1 MKNKL
6 IILAMLGVFS
16 ANFIH
21 SDEVEE
27 VVVQASLLNV
37 TEDEIGDSLHI
48 LSGSD
53 ISDLGTVSLGEALD
67 SLVGVTSAD
76 YGSAVGQPIIRG
88 LSGSRVKILT
98 NGLVNRDVAGIGA
111 DHKNEVDLNDIQQI
125 EVVRGPSS
133 LLYANGVTGG
143 IINIVDNTIAME
155 DVVDRVF
162 KLGLETQS
170 VNSGDAQS
178 FSVKDNLGGLNVY
191 FSYSD
196 ASFGN
201 YDVPSGAILHEE
213 EHHDEDEDHDEDGD
227 HDEHEEDM
235 GYLENS
241 DSAQEATRFGVSK
254 VADWGYVGLSFSSS
268 ESLFGVPYHG
278 EGHEGHDDHGDDEHG
293 DEEEG
298 HDEHE
303 GERIFSNTD
312 SDKFAI
318 RGSVAVDNDLVKN
331 LDFFFQDSD
340 YSHTEQHA
348 EEEHGDE
355 DHGDEDHDDHG
366 HGEEGPTTFTNDSS
380 EYGMIF
386 DLSNDLMTQKV
397 SLNVSDETVSIIGEE
412 AFMNPADREE
422 LTLGYFARRDFD
434 LFELSFGVRYDQID
448 TNGSVTGH
456 HEEDHHDEDEDH
468 DEHEEEEETENYSFS
483 SNNVSFAIDLCRPI
497 NDNWDLNFGYSSVER
512 APSVVELFM
521 NGPHLATGR
530 FETGSVDLATETSN
544 NIDIA
549 LSYESDNFFA
559 TATIFRND
567 VDNYIYLMDI
577 HDEDDHD
584 DHMGA
589 MSEDDDHDDHD
600 EHGHAEGLIEANYMQ
615 QNAELDGYE
624 LEIGRIFNLDNG
636 DLEVSFGRD
645 VVNGTLADGMN
656 IPRLSP
662 ARNIYSVKYFANDY
676 LFDLSFKDVDDQTDV
691 AEEETP
697 TMGYQMLDTKL
708 VKTFDLNGNSLR
720 VSVFANNLLD
730 EVARNHSSFVKNQ
743 VPLPG
748 RNYGIRF
755 NLTF

>member
-6 IILAMLGVFS
+6 LILAMLGIFS
-16 ANFIH
+16 ANFMH

-37 TEDEIGDSLHI
+37 TEDEIGDPLHI

-67 SLVGVTSAD
+67 SLVGVSSAD

-133 LLYANGVTGG
+133 LLYANGATGG

-254 VADWGYVGLSFSSS
+254 VADWGYVGLAVSTS
-268 ESLFGVPYHG
+268 ESVFGIPYHNEGG
-278 EGHEGHDDHGDDEHG
+278 EEHSDEHG

-298 HDEHE
+298 HDE
-303 GERIFSNTD
+303 
-312 SDKFAI
+312 
-318 RGSVAVDNDLVKN
+318 
-331 LDFFFQDSD
+331 
-340 YSHTEQHA
+340 
-348 EEEHGDE
+348 
-355 DHGDEDHDDHG
+355 

-448 TNGSVTGH
+448 TDGSVTGH
-456 HEEDHHDEDEDH
+456 HEEDHADEDEDH

-530 FETGSVDLATETSN
+530 FETGNVNLATETSN

-549 LSYESDNFFA
+549 LSYESDNFYA

-567 VDNYIYLMDI
+567 VDNYVYLMDI

-600 EHGHAEGLIEANYMQ
+600 EHGHAEGLLEANYMQ

-676 LFDLSFKDVDDQTDV
+676 LFDLSFKDVDDQKDV

>member
-6 IILAMLGVFS
+6 LILAMLGIFS
-16 ANFIH
+16 ANFMH

-37 TEDEIGDSLHI
+37 TEDEIGDPLHI

-53 ISDLGTVSLGEALD
+53 VSDLGTVSLGEVLD

-133 LLYANGVTGG
+133 LLYANGATGG

-254 VADWGYVGLSFSSS
+254 VADWGYVGLAVSTS
-268 ESLFGVPYHG
+268 ESVFGIPYHNEGG
-278 EGHEGHDDHGDDEHG
+278 EEHSDEHG

-298 HDEHE
+298 HDE
-303 GERIFSNTD
+303 
-312 SDKFAI
+312 
-318 RGSVAVDNDLVKN
+318 
-331 LDFFFQDSD
+331 
-340 YSHTEQHA
+340 
-348 EEEHGDE
+348 
-355 DHGDEDHDDHG
+355 

-456 HEEDHHDEDEDH
+456 HEEDHADEDEDH

-530 FETGSVDLATETSN
+530 FETGNVNLATETSN

-549 LSYESDNFFA
+549 LSYESDNFYA

-567 VDNYIYLMDI
+567 VDNYVYLMDI

-600 EHGHAEGLIEANYMQ
+600 EHGHAEGLLEANYMQ

-676 LFDLSFKDVDDQTDV
+676 LFDLSFKDVDDQKDV

>member
-6 IILAMLGVFS
+6 LRLAMLGVFS

-37 TEDEIGDSLHI
+37 TEDEIGDPLHI

-67 SLVGVTSAD
+67 SLVGVSSAD

-133 LLYANGVTGG
+133 LLYANGATGG

-254 VADWGYVGLSFSSS
+254 VADWGYVGLAVSTS
-268 ESLFGVPYHG
+268 ESVFGIPYHNEGG
-278 EGHEGHDDHGDDEHG
+278 EEHSDEHG

-298 HDEHE
+298 HDE
-303 GERIFSNTD
+303 
-312 SDKFAI
+312 
-318 RGSVAVDNDLVKN
+318 
-331 LDFFFQDSD
+331 
-340 YSHTEQHA
+340 
-348 EEEHGDE
+348 
-355 DHGDEDHDDHG
+355 

-456 HEEDHHDEDEDH
+456 HEEDHADEDEDH

-530 FETGSVDLATETSN
+530 FETGNVNLATETSN

-549 LSYESDNFFA
+549 LSYESDNFYA

-567 VDNYIYLMDI
+567 VDNYVYLMDI

-600 EHGHAEGLIEANYMQ
+600 EHGHAEGLLEANYMQ

-676 LFDLSFKDVDDQTDV
+676 LFDLSFKDVDDQKDV

>member
-6 IILAMLGVFS
+6 IMLAMLGIFS
-16 ANFIH
+16 ANFMH

-27 VVVQASLLNV
+27 VIVQASLLDV
-37 TEDEIGDSLHI
+37 TEDEIGDPLHI

-53 ISDLGTVSLGEALD
+53 VSDLGTVSLGEVLD

-133 LLYANGVTGG
+133 LLYANGITGG
-143 IINIVDNTIAME
+143 IVNIVDNTIAME

-213 EHHDEDEDHDEDGD
+213 EHDEDDDDHEDGD
-227 HDEHEEDM
+227 HDDHHDDDK

-254 VADWGYVGLSFSSS
+254 VADWGYVGLSVSSS
-268 ESLFGVPYHG
+268 ESLFGIPFHG
-278 EGHEGHDDHGDDEHG
+278 EEH
-293 DEEEG
+293 DEE
-298 HDEHE
+298 EHE
-303 GERIFSNTD
+303 GEHEDERIFSSTD
-312 SDKFAI
+312 SDKFNI
-318 RGSVAVDNDLVKN
+318 KGSIKLDSDLVNN
-331 LDFFFQDSD
+331 LDFFYQDSD
-340 YSHTEQHA
+340 YAHTEQHA
-348 EEEHGDE
+348 EEE
-355 DHGDEDHDDHG
+355 HGDEDHDDHG

-397 SLNVSDETVSIIGEE
+397 SLNVSDEKVSIIGEE

-456 HEEDHHDEDEDH
+456 HEEEEEPHDEEE
-468 DEHEEEEETENYSFS
+468 EHEEETENYSFS

-530 FETGSVDLATETSN
+530 FETGNVNLATETSN

-549 LSYESDNFFA
+549 LSYESDNFYA

-567 VDNYIYLMDI
+567 VDNYVYLMDI

-624 LEIGRIFNLDNG
+624 LEIGRIFNLNNG
-636 DLEVSFGRD
+636 NLEVSFGRD

>member
-6 IILAMLGVFS
+6 IMLAMLGIFS
-16 ANFIH
+16 ANFMH

-27 VVVQASLLNV
+27 VIVQASLLNV
-37 TEDEIGDSLHI
+37 TEDEIGDPLHI

-53 ISDLGTVSLGEALD
+53 VSDLGTVSLGEVLD

-143 IINIVDNTIAME
+143 IVNIVDNTIAME

-213 EHHDEDEDHDEDGD
+213 EHDEDDDDHEDGD
-227 HDEHEEDM
+227 HDDHHDDDK

-254 VADWGYVGLSFSSS
+254 VADWGYVGLSVSSS
-268 ESLFGVPYHG
+268 ESLFGIPFHG
-278 EGHEGHDDHGDDEHG
+278 EEH
-293 DEEEG
+293 DEE
-298 HDEHE
+298 EHE
-303 GERIFSNTD
+303 GEHEDERIFSSTD
-312 SDKFAI
+312 SDKFNI
-318 RGSVAVDNDLVKN
+318 KGSIKLDSDLVNN
-331 LDFFFQDSD
+331 LDFFYQDSD
-340 YSHTEQHA
+340 YAHTEQHA
-348 EEEHGDE
+348 EEE
-355 DHGDEDHDDHG
+355 HGDEDHDDHG
-366 HGEEGPTTFTNDSS
+366 HGEEGPTTFTNDSY
-380 EYGMIF
+380 EHGMIF

-456 HEEDHHDEDEDH
+456 HEEEEEPHDEEE
-468 DEHEEEEETENYSFS
+468 EHEEETENYSFS

-530 FETGSVDLATETSN
+530 FETGNVNLATETSN

-549 LSYESDNFFA
+549 LSYESDNFYA

-567 VDNYIYLMDI
+567 VDNYVYLMDI

-730 EVARNHSSFVKNQ
+730 KVARNHSSFVKNQ

>member
-1 MKNKL
+1 
-6 IILAMLGVFS
+6 
-16 ANFIH
+16 
-21 SDEVEE
+21 
-27 VVVQASLLNV
+27 
-37 TEDEIGDSLHI
+37 
-48 LSGSD
+48 
-53 ISDLGTVSLGEALD
+53 
-67 SLVGVTSAD
+67 
-76 YGSAVGQPIIRG
+76 
-88 LSGSRVKILT
+88 
-98 NGLVNRDVAGIGA
+98 
-111 DHKNEVDLNDIQQI
+111 
-125 EVVRGPSS
+125 
-133 LLYANGVTGG
+133 
-143 IINIVDNTIAME
+143 
-155 DVVDRVF
+155 
-162 KLGLETQS
+162 
-170 VNSGDAQS
+170 
-178 FSVKDNLGGLNVY
+178 
-191 FSYSD
+191 
-196 ASFGN
+196 
-201 YDVPSGAILHEE
+201 
-213 EHHDEDEDHDEDGD
+213 
-227 HDEHEEDM
+227 
-235 GYLENS
+235 
-241 DSAQEATRFGVSK
+241 
-254 VADWGYVGLSFSSS
+254 
-268 ESLFGVPYHG
+268 
-278 EGHEGHDDHGDDEHG
+278 
-293 DEEEG
+293 
-298 HDEHE
+298 
-303 GERIFSNTD
+303 
-312 SDKFAI
+312 
-318 RGSVAVDNDLVKN
+318 
-331 LDFFFQDSD
+331 
-340 YSHTEQHA
+340 
-348 EEEHGDE
+348 
-355 DHGDEDHDDHG
+355 
-366 HGEEGPTTFTNDSS
+366 
-380 EYGMIF
+380 MIF

-434 LFELSFGVRYDQID
+434 LFELSFGIRYDQID

-456 HEEDHHDEDEDH
+456 HEEDHHGEDEDH

-530 FETGSVDLATETSN
+530 FETGNVNLATETSN

-549 LSYESDNFFA
+549 LSYESDNFYA

-567 VDNYIYLMDI
+567 VDNYVYLMDI

-600 EHGHAEGLIEANYMQ
+600 EHGHAEGLLEANYMQ

-676 LFDLSFKDVDDQTDV
+676 LFDLSFKDVDDQKDV

>member
-6 IILAMLGVFS
+6 IMLAMLGIFS
-16 ANFIH
+16 ANFMH

-27 VVVQASLLNV
+27 VIVQASLLNV
-37 TEDEIGDSLHI
+37 TEDEIGDPLHI

-53 ISDLGTVSLGEALD
+53 VSDLGTVSLGEVLD

-133 LLYANGVTGG
+133 LLYANGITGG
-143 IINIVDNTIAME
+143 IVNIVDNTIAME

-213 EHHDEDEDHDEDGD
+213 EHDEDDDDHEDGD
-227 HDEHEEDM
+227 HDDHHDDDK

-254 VADWGYVGLSFSSS
+254 VADWGYVGLSVSSS
-268 ESLFGVPYHG
+268 ESLFGIPFHG
-278 EGHEGHDDHGDDEHG
+278 EEH
-293 DEEEG
+293 DEE
-298 HDEHE
+298 EHE
-303 GERIFSNTD
+303 GEHEDERIFSSTD
-312 SDKFAI
+312 SDKFNI
-318 RGSVAVDNDLVKN
+318 KGSIKLDSDLVNN
-331 LDFFFQDSD
+331 LDFFYQDSD
-340 YSHTEQHA
+340 YAHTEQHA
-348 EEEHGDE
+348 EEE
-355 DHGDEDHDDHG
+355 HGDEDHDDHG

-397 SLNVSDETVSIIGEE
+397 SLNVSDEAVSIIGEE

-456 HEEDHHDEDEDH
+456 HEEEEEPHDEEE
-468 DEHEEEEETENYSFS
+468 EHEEETENYSFS

-530 FETGSVDLATETSN
+530 FETGNVNLATETSN

-549 LSYESDNFFA
+549 LSYESDNFYA

-567 VDNYIYLMDI
+567 VDNYVYLMDI

>member
-6 IILAMLGVFS
+6 IMLAMLGIFS
-16 ANFIH
+16 ANFMH

-27 VVVQASLLNV
+27 VIVQASLLNV
-37 TEDEIGDSLHI
+37 TEDEIGDPLHI

-53 ISDLGTVSLGEALD
+53 VSDLGTVSLGEVLD

-133 LLYANGVTGG
+133 LLYANGITGG
-143 IINIVDNTIAME
+143 IVNIVDNTIAME

-213 EHHDEDEDHDEDGD
+213 EHDEDDDDHEDGD
-227 HDEHEEDM
+227 HDDHHDDDK

-254 VADWGYVGLSFSSS
+254 VADWGYVGLSVSSS
-268 ESLFGVPYHG
+268 ESLFGIPFHG
-278 EGHEGHDDHGDDEHG
+278 EEH
-293 DEEEG
+293 DEE
-298 HDEHE
+298 EHE
-303 GERIFSNTD
+303 GEHEDERIFSSTD
-312 SDKFAI
+312 SDKFNI
-318 RGSVAVDNDLVKN
+318 KGSIKLDSDLVNN
-331 LDFFFQDSD
+331 LDFFYQDSD
-340 YSHTEQHA
+340 YAHTEQHA
-348 EEEHGDE
+348 EEE
-355 DHGDEDHDDHG
+355 HGDEDHDDHG

-397 SLNVSDETVSIIGEE
+397 SLNVSDEKVSIIGEE

-456 HEEDHHDEDEDH
+456 HEEEEEPHDEEE
-468 DEHEEEEETENYSFS
+468 EHEEETENYSFS

-530 FETGSVDLATETSN
+530 FETGNVNLANETSN

-549 LSYESDNFFA
+549 LSYESDNFYA

-567 VDNYIYLMDI
+567 VDNYVYLMDI

>member
-1 MKNKL
+1 MC
-6 IILAMLGVFS
+6 IR
-16 ANFIH
+16 
-21 SDEVEE
+21 DR
-27 VVVQASLLNV
+27 
-37 TEDEIGDSLHI
+37 
-48 LSGSD
+48 SGSD

-67 SLVGVTSAD
+67 SLVGVSSAD

-88 LSGSRVKILT
+88 LSGSRVKILN

-133 LLYANGVTGG
+133 LLYANGATGG

-213 EHHDEDEDHDEDGD
+213 EHHDEDGD

-254 VADWGYVGLSFSSS
+254 VADWGYVGLAVSTS
-268 ESLFGVPYHG
+268 ESVFGIPYHNEGG
-278 EGHEGHDDHGDDEHG
+278 EEHSDEHG

-303 GERIFSNTD
+303 GERIFSVTD
-312 SDKFAI
+312 SDKFNI
-318 RGSVAVDNDLVKN
+318 RGSVAIDNDLLKN
-331 LDFFFQDSD
+331 VDFFFQDSE
-340 YSHTEQHA
+340 YSHTEQHS

-355 DHGDEDHDDHG
+355 HGDEEEGHDE

-456 HEEDHHDEDEDH
+456 HEEDHADEDEDH

-530 FETGSVDLATETSN
+530 FETGNVNLATETSN

-549 LSYESDNFFA
+549 LSYESDNFYA

-567 VDNYIYLMDI
+567 VDNYVYLMDI

-600 EHGHAEGLIEANYMQ
+600 EHGHAEGLLEANYMQ

-676 LFDLSFKDVDDQTDV
+676 LFDLSFKDVDDQKDV

>member
-6 IILAMLGVFS
+6 IMLAMLGIFS
-16 ANFIH
+16 ANFMH

-27 VVVQASLLNV
+27 VIVQASLLDV
-37 TEDEIGDSLHI
+37 TEDEIGDPLHI

-53 ISDLGTVSLGEALD
+53 VSDLGTVSLGEVLD

-125 EVVRGPSS
+125 EIVRGPSS
-133 LLYANGVTGG
+133 LLYANGITGG
-143 IINIVDNTIAME
+143 IVNIVDNTIAME

-213 EHHDEDEDHDEDGD
+213 EHDEDDDDHEDGD
-227 HDEHEEDM
+227 HDDHHDDDK

-254 VADWGYVGLSFSSS
+254 VADWGYVGLSVSSS
-268 ESLFGVPYHG
+268 ESLYGIPFHG
-278 EGHEGHDDHGDDEHG
+278 EEH
-293 DEEEG
+293 DEE
-298 HDEHE
+298 EHE
-303 GERIFSNTD
+303 GEHEDERIFSSTD
-312 SDKFAI
+312 SDKFNI
-318 RGSVAVDNDLVKN
+318 KGSIKLDNDLVNN
-331 LDFFFQDSD
+331 LDFFYQDSD
-340 YSHTEQHA
+340 YAHTEQHA

-397 SLNVSDETVSIIGEE
+397 SLNVSDETVSIVGEE

-448 TNGSVTGH
+448 TSGSVTGH

-468 DEHEEEEETENYSFS
+468 DEHEEEEETENYSLS

-530 FETGSVDLATETSN
+530 FETGNVNLATETSN

-549 LSYESDNFFA
+549 LSYESDNFYA

-567 VDNYIYLMDI
+567 VDNYVYLMDI

-584 DHMGA
+584 DHMEA
-589 MSEDDDHDDHD
+589 MSEDDDHD
-600 EHGHAEGLIEANYMQ
+600 EHEHAEGLIEANYMQ

>member
-6 IILAMLGVFS
+6 IMLAMLGIFS
-16 ANFIH
+16 ANFMH

-27 VVVQASLLNV
+27 VIVQASLLNV
-37 TEDEIGDSLHI
+37 TEDEIGDPLHI

-53 ISDLGTVSLGEALD
+53 VSDLGTVSLGEVLD

-98 NGLVNRDVAGIGA
+98 NGLVNRDIAGIGA

-143 IINIVDNTIAME
+143 IVNIVDNTIAME

-213 EHHDEDEDHDEDGD
+213 EHDEDDDDHEDGD
-227 HDEHEEDM
+227 HDDHHDDDK

-254 VADWGYVGLSFSSS
+254 VADWGYVGLSVSSS
-268 ESLFGVPYHG
+268 ESLFGIPFHG
-278 EGHEGHDDHGDDEHG
+278 EEH
-293 DEEEG
+293 DEE
-298 HDEHE
+298 EHE
-303 GERIFSNTD
+303 GEHEDERIFSSTD
-312 SDKFAI
+312 SDKFNI
-318 RGSVAVDNDLVKN
+318 KGSIKLDSDLVNN
-331 LDFFFQDSD
+331 LDFFYQDSD
-340 YSHTEQHA
+340 YAHTEQHA

-355 DHGDEDHDDHG
+355 DHGDEDRDDHG
-366 HGEEGPTTFTNDSS
+366 HGEEGPTTFTNDSY
-380 EYGMIF
+380 EHGMIF

-456 HEEDHHDEDEDH
+456 HEEEEEPHDEEE
-468 DEHEEEEETENYSFS
+468 EHEEETENYSFS

-530 FETGSVDLATETSN
+530 FETGNVNLATETSN

-549 LSYESDNFFA
+549 LSYESDNFYA

-567 VDNYIYLMDI
+567 VDNYVYLMDI

>member
-1 MKNKL
+1 MKNKIL
-6 IILAMLGVFS
+6 ILAMLGVFS
-16 ANFIH
+16 ANHIH
-21 SDEVEE
+21 SDEIEE
-27 VVVQASLLNV
+27 VVVQASLLNI
-37 TEDEIGDSLHI
+37 TEDEIGDPLHI

-53 ISDLGTVSLGEALD
+53 VSDLGTVSLGEALD

-88 LSGSRVKILT
+88 LSGSRVKILN

-143 IINIVDNTIAME
+143 IINIVDNSIAME

-196 ASFGN
+196 SSFGN
-201 YDVPSGAILHEE
+201 YDIPNGAVLHEEE
-213 EHHDEDEDHDEDGD
+213 EHHDDEDDHGDDD
-227 HDEHEEDM
+227 HDEHEEDK
-235 GYLENS
+235 GYLDNS

-254 VADWGYVGLSFSSS
+254 VADWGYVGLSLSSS
-268 ESLFGVPYHG
+268 ESTFGVPYHSEGG
-278 EGHEGHDDHGDDEHG
+278 EEHG

-318 RGSVAVDNDLVKN
+318 RGSVALDNDLVKN

-340 YSHTEQHA
+340 YAHTEQHA

-355 DHGDEDHDDHG
+355 HGDEDGDHDE
-366 HGEEGPTTFTNDSS
+366 HGEEGPTTFSNDSS

-386 DLSNDLMTQKV
+386 DLSNDLMIQKV
-397 SLNVSDETVSIIGEE
+397 SLNISDETVSIFGEE
-412 AFMNPADREE
+412 AFMNPANREE
-422 LTLGYFARRDFD
+422 LTLGYFARRDLD
-434 LFELSFGVRYDQID
+434 LFELSFGIRYDQID
-448 TNGSVTGH
+448 TSGSVTGH
-456 HEEDHHDEDEDH
+456 HEEEDHDEDEDH
-468 DEHEEEEETENYSFS
+468 DEHEEEEEIENYSLS
-483 SNNVSFAIDLCRPI
+483 SNNLSFAIDLCKPI

-530 FETGSVDLATETSN
+530 FETGNVNLANETSN

-549 LSYESDNFFA
+549 LSYESDNFYA

-567 VDNYIYLMDI
+567 VDNYVYLMDI

-589 MSEDDDHDDHD
+589 MSEDDDHD

-624 LEIGRIFNLDNG
+624 LEIGRIFNLDSG

>member
-1 MKNKL
+1 MKNKIL
-6 IILAMLGVFS
+6 ILAMLGVFS

-27 VVVQASLLNV
+27 VVVQASILNV
-37 TEDEIGDSLHI
+37 TQDKIGDPLHI
-48 LSGSD
+48 LSGTD
-53 ISDLGTVSLGEALD
+53 ISDFGTTDLGGTLD
-67 SLVGVTSAD
+67 SLLGVTSSD
-76 YGSAVGQPIIRG
+76 YGTAVGQPIIRG

-133 LLYANGVTGG
+133 LLYANGATGG
-143 IINIVDNTIAME
+143 IINIVDNTIATSDIE
-155 DVVDRVF
+155 KRLL
-162 KLGLETQS
+162 KLGFETQS
-170 VNSGDAQS
+170 VNSGDGQS
-178 FSVKDNLGGLNVY
+178 FSVADNLGGLNLY

-196 ASFGN
+196 SSFGN
-201 YDVPSGAILHEE
+201 YDIPSGAVLHEEE
-213 EHHDEDEDHDEDGD
+213 EHHDDEDDHGDDD
-227 HDEHEEDM
+227 HDEHEEDK
-235 GYLENS
+235 GYLDNS

-254 VADWGYVGLSFSSS
+254 VADWGYVGLAVSSS
-268 ESLFGVPYHG
+268 ESIFGVPYHG
-278 EGHEGHDDHGDDEHG
+278 EGHEDHGDEHG

-303 GERIFSNTD
+303 GERIFSNTE
-312 SDKFAI
+312 SDKVNI
-318 RGSVAVDNDLVKN
+318 KGQVGKV
-331 LDFFFQDSD
+331 DFFFQDSE

-355 DHGDEDHDDHG
+355 HGDEDGDDHG
-366 HGEEGPTTFTNDSS
+366 HGEEGPTTFSNDSS
-380 EYGMIF
+380 EFGFIV

-397 SLNVSDETVSIIGEE
+397 SLNSSEETVKIFGDE

-422 LTLGYFARRDFD
+422 LTIGYFAKRDFD
-434 LFELSFGVRYDQID
+434 MFEVSFGVRYDQID
-448 TNGSVTGH
+448 TSGSLTEH
-456 HEEDHHDEDEDH
+456 HEEDGHDEEDH
-468 DEHEEEEETENYSFS
+468 DEDHEEHEEETTNYSFDS
-483 SNNVSFAIDLCRPI
+483 SNLSFALDLSRS
-497 NDNWDLNFGYSSVER
+497 LNENLSLNLGYSNVER

-530 FETGSVDLATETSN
+530 FETGDVNLSAETSSN
-544 NIDIA
+544 FDVG
-549 LSYESDNFFA
+549 LSYEADNTYA
-559 TATIFRND
+559 SLTIFRND
-567 VDNYIYLMDI
+567 TDNYIYLMDM

-584 DHMGA
+584 DHMEA
-589 MSEDDDHDDHD
+589 MDEDDHD
-600 EHGHAEGLIEANYMQ
+600 EDHDDHGHAEGLIAAQYMQ
-615 QNAELDGYE
+615 QNAELNGYE
-624 LEIGRIFNLDNG
+624 LQIGRVFNLDSG
-636 DLEVSFGRD
+636 DLEVSFSRD
-645 VVNGTLADGMN
+645 VVNGELADGMN

-662 ARNIYSVKYFANDY
+662 ARNIYSVEYTMNDY
-676 LFDLSFKDVDDQTDV
+676 LFDLSFKDVEDQKDV

-697 TMGYQMLDTKL
+697 TMGYQMLDTKV

>member
-6 IILAMLGVFS
+6 IMLAMLGIFS
-16 ANFIH
+16 ANFMH

-27 VVVQASLLNV
+27 VIVQASLLNV
-37 TEDEIGDSLHI
+37 TEDEIGDPLHI

-53 ISDLGTVSLGEALD
+53 VSDFGTVSLGEVLD

-133 LLYANGVTGG
+133 LLYANGITGG
-143 IINIVDNTIAME
+143 IVNIVDNTIAME

-170 VNSGDAQS
+170 VNSGDTQS

-213 EHHDEDEDHDEDGD
+213 EHDEDDDDHEDGD
-227 HDEHEEDM
+227 HDDHHDDDK

-241 DSAQEATRFGVSK
+241 DSTQEATRFGVSK
-254 VADWGYVGLSFSSS
+254 VADWGYVGLSVSSS
-268 ESLFGVPYHG
+268 ESLFGIPFHG
-278 EGHEGHDDHGDDEHG
+278 EEH
-293 DEEEG
+293 DEE
-298 HDEHE
+298 EHE
-303 GERIFSNTD
+303 GEHEDERIFSSTD
-312 SDKFAI
+312 SDKFNI
-318 RGSVAVDNDLVKN
+318 KGSIKLDSDLVNN
-331 LDFFFQDSD
+331 LDFFYQDSD
-340 YSHTEQHA
+340 YAHTEQHA
-348 EEEHGDE
+348 EEE
-355 DHGDEDHDDHG
+355 HGDEDHDDHG

-397 SLNVSDETVSIIGEE
+397 SLNVSDEAVSIIGEE

-456 HEEDHHDEDEDH
+456 HEEEEEPHDEEE
-468 DEHEEEEETENYSFS
+468 EHEEETENYSFS

-530 FETGSVDLATETSN
+530 FETGNVNLATETSN

-549 LSYESDNFFA
+549 LSYESDNFYA

-567 VDNYIYLMDI
+567 VDNYVYLMDI

>member
-6 IILAMLGVFS
+6 IMLAMLGIFS
-16 ANFIH
+16 ANFMH

-27 VVVQASLLNV
+27 VIVQASLLNV
-37 TEDEIGDSLHI
+37 TEDEIGDPLHI

-53 ISDLGTVSLGEALD
+53 VSDLGTVSLGEVLD

-133 LLYANGVTGG
+133 LLYANGITGG
-143 IINIVDNTIAME
+143 IVNIVDNTIAME

-213 EHHDEDEDHDEDGD
+213 EHDEDDDDHEDGD
-227 HDEHEEDM
+227 HDDHHDDDK

-254 VADWGYVGLSFSSS
+254 VADWGYVGLSVSSS
-268 ESLFGVPYHG
+268 ESLFGIPFHG
-278 EGHEGHDDHGDDEHG
+278 EEH
-293 DEEEG
+293 DEE
-298 HDEHE
+298 EHE
-303 GERIFSNTD
+303 GEHEDERIFSSTD
-312 SDKFAI
+312 SDKFNI
-318 RGSVAVDNDLVKN
+318 KGSIKLDSDLVNN
-331 LDFFFQDSD
+331 LDFFYQDSD
-340 YSHTEQHA
+340 YAHTEQHA
-348 EEEHGDE
+348 EEE
-355 DHGDEDHDDHG
+355 HGDEDHDDHG

-456 HEEDHHDEDEDH
+456 HEEEEEPHDEEE
-468 DEHEEEEETENYSFS
+468 EHEEETENYSFS

-530 FETGSVDLATETSN
+530 FETGNVNLATETSN

-549 LSYESDNFFA
+549 LSYESDNFYA

-567 VDNYIYLMDI
+567 VDNYVYLMDI